1 MVASDTVGASEYNPE
16 RRDRIPRE
24 SRQRGPLLRLHET
37 MELRSKAAREHMGE
51 LARGDIK
58 EEYELRDCKAKY
70 EHALRAVGSRVM

>member
-1 MVASDTVGASEYNPE
+1 MVASDTVGASEYILNGVTGYLVKVGNV
-16 RRDRIPRE
+16 DRCCDCM
-24 SRQRGPLLRLHET
+24 
-37 MELRSKAAREHMGE
+37 MELRNKAAREHMGE